1 LKRVTMMASAGS
13 LSALAKAGADHG
25 GHREG
30 LGDVVTCDQVAMA
43 RMGTGGHQTSAAVAA
58 LATTL
63 PSGGGGGQDARGA
76 DRVGLCVVSLLAA
89 AHAEIDVRL
98 MDIRQLD
105 LSGSFYDLAAGGF
118 VIHLVGQACAVSAWW
133 RRAARR
139 PSGHRLVGWVSAIS
153 ATKVSGVRG

>member
-1 LKRVTMMASAGS
+1 VIVTVSGAPGRRWELKRATTSSLGRHRGLAS
-13 LSALAKAGADHG
+13 
-25 GHREG
+25 
-30 LGDVVTCDQVAMA
+30 
-43 RMGTGGHQTSAAVAA
+43 
-58 LATTL
+58 TL